1 MTFNGLESNARHND
15 RGLSETLPDA
25 KRYIVVNDRYANEP
39 CICTLAEFY
48 IACEEL
54 GWNKPDLYW
63 RTADDTYW
71 DKNDEIVLRP
81 AI

>member
-1 MTFNGLESNARHND
+1 MTFNSFESDTEHND
-15 RGLSETLPDA
+15 LSLSETLTDA

-48 IACEEL
+48 AACEEL
-54 GWNKPDLYW
+54 GWDKPDLHW
-63 RTADDTYW
+63 RSDDTYW
-71 DKNDEIVLRP
+71 DHNGEIVLRP